1 MELSIDKRLFKM
13 VKEKSLVYLKKYYV
27 NKWMKLD
34 KIRYTVSEISQ
45 NTQTILYYIICRNL
59 LKQFIYN
66 WRYSF
71 N

>member
-1 MELSIDKRLFKM
+1 
-13 VKEKSLVYLKKYYV
+13 
-27 NKWMKLD
+27 MKLD